1 MNWTIAESHWHQ
13 FKGRIRARWNKFDE
27 AQLAVIEGKRP
38 ELLKSIQSIYGI
50 TRAEAE
56 REIRAFEARNKDF
69 RPK

>member
-1 MNWTIAESHWHQ
+1 MNWTIAESNWHQ

-27 AQLAVIEGKRP
+27 AQLAVIVGKRP